1 MNGNRR
7 SMTLSAARAAILFG
21 VLALVGCRTSDVD
34 RCPDDGKREIGETLY
49 FGTSIPSG
57 GAVSAEQWETFVAR
71 EITPRFPDGLTSWRA
86 NGQWLGANGEIAHE
100 ESYVLY
106 VVHPDTPER
115 DEAIRAIVDRYRTE
129 FHQEAVL
136 RVRSS
141 VCVSF

>member
-1 MNGNRR
+1 MR
-7 SMTLSAARAAILFG
+7 AARVAT
-21 VLALVGCRTSDVD
+21 LAGLLLLAGCATSVSD
-34 RCPDDGKREIGETLY
+34 RCPDGGKREIGESLY

-57 GAVSAEQWETFVAR
+57 GVVSAEQWEAFVAH

-86 NGQWLGANGEIAHE
+86 NGQWLGENGEIAHE

-106 VVHPDTPER
+106 IVHPDTPER
-115 DEAIRAIVDRYRTE
+115 DEAIRAIIDRYRTE

-141 VCVSF
+141 VCVSL